1 MITLL
6 KNRNKSK
13 KENTMSKISLI
24 EIKTFPNNMIL
35 YIHPFVFFSAQSTEK
50 MLLNVFQ
57 LKCTL
62 HSPKVNTVKKIKKNL
77 NRER

>member
-62 HSPKVNTVKKIKKNL
+62 HSPKVNTVKKKKKKI
-77 NRER
+77 

>member
-1 MITLL
+1 
-6 KNRNKSK
+6 
-13 KENTMSKISLI
+13 MSKISLI

-77 NRER
+77 NREHWSLLTYKYKLLLL